1 MVKKFLLSAAVIGAL
16 ATSAMAYDFNE
27 VADMSNTALQEI
39 NASKI
44 DGTNAFTFIG
54 FNQTTTSNALIFP
67 AYFAGNGWQS
77 TIRVINTNS
86 NPVIAKV
93 VLYDGKD
100 SHEVRDFNIYLSAND
115 EWMGTIKVDTDGV
128 TKVISTDDS
137 TIHMDGTLASDNNP
151 FEKSIS
157 SNSGYIEVIG
167 MVSVTTP
174 QGYEHN
180 HEYLREAYLKFS
192 KTVRNANDPTTPIA
206 DNNLIFK
213 NGVLQNRVASFPFVN
228 LDCNKTATILNNNNQ
243 TITYTFNPVTS
254 GLTGDV
260 RITDTVNGK
269 DMDLPAYKVDYNTN
283 VDGDDALVYLEG
295 EKANLLDVFL
305 DKNSQDYNA
314 SKIQTAMASMSP
326 KTVYLTYGDA
336 SVNNMYALITNPFKR
351 VYVQS
356 ALDYSDGT
364 LDGEI
369 AKNTVMDINRFNYYT
384 DAVAGDQANTISS
397 YGSVSL
403 VAQVYDMSENR
414 MPDSQ
419 FSPATTPTIKLSS
432 ELASTGY
439 SLDDTNSLAYYL
451 NQAENNGYKKGYVIL
466 TNSNTNYKIPGIVT
480 QMLATTAG
488 NRVVTNW
495 IVPQQQQQ

>member
-27 VADMSNTALQEI
+27 VADMNNNTAPQEI

-44 DGTNAFTFIG
+44 NGNNAFTFIG
-54 FNQTTTSNALIFP
+54 FDQTKTSNALIFP
-67 AYFAGNGWQS
+67 AYFAGDGWQS
-77 TIRVINTNS
+77 TIRVINTNPKS
-86 NPVIAKV
+86 VIAKV

-100 SHEVRDFNIYLSAND
+100 SHEVRDFNIYLSGND

-167 MVSVTTP
+167 MVQVSNIS
-174 QGYEHN
+174 QGGYEHN
-180 HEYLREAYLKFS
+180 HEYLRKAYLRYS
-192 KTVRNANDPTTPIA
+192 KKIRNASNTSAPIA

-213 NGVLQNRVASFPFVN
+213 NGVLQNGVASFPFVN
-228 LDCNKTATILNNNNQ
+228 LDKNSTATILNNNNQ
-243 TITYTFNPVTS
+243 SLTYTFTPVIS

-269 DMDLPAYKVDYNTN
+269 DMDLPAYKVDYNTS

-314 SKIQTAMASMSP
+314 LKIQTAMTNMSP
-326 KTVYLTYGDA
+326 STVYLTYGDA

-356 ALDYSDGT
+356 ALDASDGA
-364 LDGEI
+364 LNGMI
-369 AKNTVMDINRFNYYT
+369 AKNTVMDIDSFNYYT
-384 DAVAGDQANTISS
+384 DAVAGDQPNTISN

-419 FSPATTPTIKLSS
+419 FSPATTPTIKLTS
-432 ELASTGY
+432 EVASTGY

-451 NQAENNGYKKGYVIL
+451 NQAENDGYKKGYVIL

-495 IVPQQQQQ
+495 IVPQQ